1 MRRARIVVI
10 VTATAIAIGVLGY
23 FRFSD
28 PRPSPVSQSSGAS
41 PMDTDP
47 AMTSESVPQLKEDGI
62 VPLPTDA
69 VGRSLS
75 EETR

>member
-1 MRRARIVVI
+1 MLRARIVI
-10 VTATAIAIGVLGY
+10 VAAIAIAIGLLVY

-28 PRPSPVSQSSGAS
+28 PRSSAVSQSSGAA

-62 VPLPTDA
+62 APLPTDA
-69 VGRSLS
+69 VGRSFP
-75 EETR
+75 EESQ